1 MKKYLLSLA
10 VFAAFLPLNAH
21 ANSDQLTPF
30 IDFGDAYVGVGANLI
45 LPSARSVSANNALLT
60 GSGSLHF
67 NTGGGG
73 SLYAGI
79 HINPLL
85 AAEATLGY
93 GTYSY
98 DHISGTL
105 NGFTGS
111 VNTSGR
117 DDEGVGLLNL
127 LVTPFHSY
135 GVSPYFGGGV
145 GAVYLHSKLDAGT
158 VGGLTYTGGSNNK
171 VGFAADGLIGADV
184 ALGKG
189 LTLGGRY
196 QYIWA
201 DTSTTVHSI
210 NLGDSKANVFTLQA
224 KYTF

>member
-30 IDFGDAYVGVGANLI
+30 IDLGDAYVGVGANLI
-45 LPSARSVSANNALLT
+45 LPSARSVSASNPLLT
-60 GSGSLHF
+60 GSGNLHF

-85 AAEATLGY
+85 AAEASLGY

-98 DHISGTL
+98 DHVSGTL
-105 NGFTGS
+105 NGLCCSAS
-111 VNTSGR
+111 VSGR
-117 DDEGVGLLNL
+117 DDEGMGLLNL
-127 LVTPFHSY
+127 LVTPFHGY
-135 GVSPYFGGGV
+135 GISPYIGGGV
-145 GAVYLHSKLDAGT
+145 GVVYLHSKLDSGT
-158 VGGLTYTGGSNNK
+158 IGGTTYPGISDNK
-171 VGFAADGLIGADV
+171 TAFAADGLIGADV
-184 ALGKG
+184 KLGKG
-189 LTLGGRY
+189 FTLGGRY

-201 DTSTTVHSI
+201 DTSTTVDRIS
-210 NLGDSKANVFTLQA
+210 LGDSKANVFTLRA
-224 KYTF
+224 SYTF